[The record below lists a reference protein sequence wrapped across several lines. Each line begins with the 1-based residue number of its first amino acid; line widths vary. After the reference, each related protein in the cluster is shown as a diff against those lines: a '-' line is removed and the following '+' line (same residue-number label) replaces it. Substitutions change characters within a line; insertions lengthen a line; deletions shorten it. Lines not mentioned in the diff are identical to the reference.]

1 MIPLNC
7 IAIDDEP
14 FALAILADDLKNI
27 EGIQLIKTFSNT
39 NQVEEFLNQEKID
52 LMFIDIQMPTQL
64 GTQFLKSLANPPMA
78 IITTAH
84 EKFAIEGFELN
95 VVDYLLKPIAFSRL
109 EQACHRAI
117 HLSPIHN
124 QGESGAETY
133 FFVHSEYN
141 KIKIFEKDILYVEGL
156 KDYVKIYL
164 VTESKPIVTRM
175 NLKSLESKLSMKK
188 FCRIHQ
194 SFIVSLDKI
203 KSVQKTKLLV
213 GDLELPI
220 GQKYAE
226 GFNDAYLN

>member
-14 FALAILADDLKNI
+14 FALAILADDLKTI

-64 GTQFLKSLANPPMA
+64 GTQFLKSLSNPPMA

-84 EKFAIEGFELN
+84 EKFALEGFELN

-109 EQACHRAI
+109 EQACKKALQLSQI
-117 HLSPIHN
+117 HER
-124 QGESGAETY
+124 GEVERDNY

-141 KIKIFEKDILYVEGL
+141 KIKIFEKDILYIEGL

-164 VTESKPIVTRM
+164 VTEPKPIVTRV
-175 NLKSLESKLSMKK
+175 NLKSMESKLSQLK

-203 KSVQKTKLLV
+203 KSVQKTKLVV

-226 GFNDAYLN
+226 GFSDKYLI

>member
-27 EGIQLIKTFSNT
+27 EGIQLIRTFSNT
-39 NQVEEFLNQEKID
+39 SQVEEFLNLEKID

-84 EKFAIEGFELN
+84 EKFALEGFELN

-109 EQACHRAI
+109 EQACKKAI
-117 HLSPIHN
+117 HLHQIH
-124 QGESGAETY
+124 QKDDSLEETF

-156 KDYVKIYL
+156 KDYVKIHLYNQ
-164 VTESKPIVTRM
+164 EKPIVTRM
-175 NLKSLESKLSMKK
+175 NLKAIESKLSSNK

-194 SFIVSLDKI
+194 SFIVSLEKI
-203 KSVQKTKLLV
+203 KTVQKSKLTV
-213 GDLELPI
+213 GDIELPI

-226 GFNDAYLN
+226 VFNDAYIS